1 MDTIQGAAIIA
12 AAGAAGLVFFGWPV
26 WRAWRAGRWPH
37 AQGTVTRSWI
47 ETVTREI
54 NPTDSLAPKTSRIYV
69 RVNYRYVVGGTA
81 HSGDRVT
88 FFPSTMSHAFAEP
101 AREHCDRYAA
111 GTALDVR
118 YDPRNPSDAVIETRI
133 SRPSYVAVGLA
144 AVFLIAGLVDLIWLL
159 IS

>member
-12 AAGAAGLVFFGWPV
+12 AAGAAGLFFFGPPV
-26 WRAWRAGRWPH
+26 WRAWPAGRRPH
-37 AQGTVTRSWI
+37 AQGTVTRSRTQTTPARSTPHI
-47 ETVTREI
+47 I
-54 NPTDSLAPKTSRIYV
+54 GPTTSRINV
-69 RVNYRYVVGGTA
+69 RVNYRYVVAGTA

-88 FFPSTMSHAFAEP
+88 FFPSTMSHGFAQL

-133 SRPSYVAVGLA
+133 PRPSYLAVGLA
-144 AVFLIAGLVDLIWLL
+144 AVFLMAGLVRLI
-159 IS
+159 